1 MPSQFARQR
10 ARQRAFWASGLWI
23 AALLVACPQASEPD
37 VGSELRSDLESG
49 NGDSQLEKRRPPNLI
64 LLSIDTL
71 RAGRLG
77 TYGYERETSPH
88 IDALAARGVRFERAI
103 SETSWTLPAH
113 MTLVTGRHP
122 TSHGVTGP
130 ADALPDEFA
139 TLAELLQQRGYRTF
153 ALTGGG
159 FVHGRFGFA
168 RGFEAYSDERNEF
181 AHVLSAAKE
190 RIASFDPEQS
200 WFLFLHTYAVHC
212 PYDPPEHFA
221 AMFRTR
227 PPGDRVA
234 PELCGGNDFA
244 PLSLDP
250 GQLRFV
256 SDQYDAGVRAA
267 DESLGAFLEFLD
279 SRGLFEN
286 TVFVLVSDHGE
297 ELGEHGRIGHEQT
310 LHLESLHVPLIV
322 VAPGVEPG
330 VVSAGVGLV
339 DVLPT
344 LLDLLGVDAPASV
357 QGRSLVP
364 LLEGAADDAFQ
375 RPLFSELDFRARI
388 RSVLDDDSHL
398 IRDRLDK
405 RAGRSRRYDLSSDP
419 TEQSPRTD
427 AGPETS
433 ALEAVLSRHLGTL
446 ERPTHVPP
454 AGPPPDEIEDLRA
467 LGYVE

>member
-1 MPSQFARQR
+1 MAAQFARR
-10 ARQRAFWASGLWI
+10 RTFCVSGLWI
-23 AALLVACPQASEPD
+23 ALLLVACSQASDPD
-37 VGSELRSDLESG
+37 ADSAVHPDLRAEDRA
-49 NGDSQLEKRRPPNLI
+49 SQPEERRAPNLI

-71 RAGRLG
+71 RADRLG
-77 TYGYERETSPH
+77 SYGYARETSPH

-113 MTLVTGRHP
+113 MTLLTGRHP

-130 ADALPDEFA
+130 VDALPDEFA
-139 TLAELLQQRGYRTF
+139 TLAELLGHRGYRTV

-168 RGFEAYSDERNEF
+168 RGFETYADERREF
-181 AHVLSAAKE
+181 AQLLSTAQS
-190 RIASFDPEQS
+190 RIASFDPDDP

-212 PYDPPEHFA
+212 PFDPPERFA

-244 PLSLDP
+244 PLALGP

-267 DESLGAFLEFLD
+267 DESLGAFLDFLD
-279 SRGLFEN
+279 TRGLFEN
-286 TVFVLVSDHGE
+286 TIFVLVSDHGE
-297 ELGEHGRIGHEQT
+297 ELGEHGRIGHERT

-344 LLDLLGVDAPASV
+344 LLELLDVAAPAGV

-364 LLEGAADDAFQ
+364 LLEGEADDEFR

-419 TEQSPRTD
+419 AEQSPRTD
-427 AGPETS
+427 AGPEAR
-433 ALEAVLSRHLGTL
+433 ALEAILSRHLGRL
-446 ERPTHVPP
+446 VRPAHVPP
-454 AGPPPDEIEDLRA
+454 AGPPPDEVEDLRA